1 LLAQLVEQVTLNHR
15 VGGSSPSQPTYNL
28 SVADAKRIS
37 PRFHLL
43 DLSRGI
49 AAFGILIFHL
59 SGTTK
64 PLNSLYILV
73 DFFFVL
79 SGFVLHEQTPKKT
92 NFLVLKIFIKKRI
105 NRLVPTAWFAITISY
120 LTYSIFLLLDV
131 INPQKE
137 LDINLV
143 TFLSALLFLQ
153 FIVPSSAV
161 LLIPMWSLSVEL
173 FVNLIIGLLG
183 VTRKNIIIMASFAM
197 LMLSAFVLSGS
208 AINGTSGW
216 IAFSRG
222 IFGFSCGLMARIL
235 FNKEISS
242 NRIQNAASIIIVGAI
257 FWLVASSSF
266 YLVLVAPSMA
276 FLVYTIS
283 STEFENRRFK
293 AFCTQCGEFSYGIYL
308 WHFPVIKFVDL
319 LLPDSNPNL
328 THYWLKI
335 LELLITVLVSL
346 VLTKIGLIL
355 FKKVEIFKIH

>member
-1 LLAQLVEQVTLNHR
+1 VV
-15 VGGSSPSQPTYNL
+15 
-28 SVADAKRIS
+28 DAKIIS
-37 PRFHLL
+37 TRFHLL

-79 SGFVLHEQTPKKT
+79 SGFVLYEQIPKKT
-92 NFLVLKIFIKKRI
+92 DFLVLKIFIKKRI

-120 LTYSIFLLLDV
+120 LTYSIFLLFDV
-131 INPQKE
+131 IDPKE
-137 LDINLV
+137 KLDINWI

-183 VTRKNIIIMASFAM
+183 VTRKNILIMASLAI
-197 LMLSAFVLSGS
+197 LMLSTAVFSGS

-222 IFGFSCGLMARIL
+222 IFGFCCGLMARIF
-235 FNKEISS
+235 FNKKITS
-242 NRIQNAASIIIVGAI
+242 NRIQDVASIIIVGAI

-308 WHFPVIKFVDL
+308 WHFPAIKFVGL
-319 LLPDSNPNL
+319 LLPDHNPNV
-328 THYWLKI
+328 TNYWLKT
-335 LELLITVLVSL
+335 LELLITIFVSL

>member
-1 LLAQLVEQVTLNHR
+1 MIEAK
-15 VGGSSPSQPTYNL
+15 GS
-28 SVADAKRIS
+28 R

-59 SGTTK
+59 SGTSK

-79 SGFVLHEQTPKKT
+79 SGFVLHEQIPKKT
-92 NFLVLKIFIKKRI
+92 DFLALRMFAKKRI

-120 LTYSIFLLLDV
+120 LTYSIFLLLE
-131 INPQKE
+131 IISPEKK
-137 LDINLV
+137 LDINWI
-143 TFLSALLFLQ
+143 TFFSALLFLQ

-173 FVNLIIGLLG
+173 FVNLIVGLIG
-183 VTRKNIIIMASFAM
+183 VTWKNILIMALLAT
-197 LMLSAFVLSGS
+197 LILSAAVHSGS

-222 IFGFSCGLMARIL
+222 IFGFTCGLMARFL
-235 FNKEISS
+235 FNNKISS
-242 NRIQNAASIIIVGAI
+242 NRIQVATSIILVGTI
-257 FWLVASSSF
+257 FWLVSSSNF
-266 YLVLVAPSMA
+266 FLVLVAPSMA
-276 FLVYTIS
+276 LLVYSIA

-293 AFCTQCGEFSYGIYL
+293 AFCTKSGEFSYGIYL

-319 LLPDSNPNL
+319 FLPDSIPNI
-328 THYWLKI
+328 TQHWLKTV
-335 LELLITVLVSL
+335 ELLLVIFVSL
-346 VLTKIGLIL
+346 VLTKFGLIL
-355 FKKVEIFKIH
+355 FKNVEIFKIH